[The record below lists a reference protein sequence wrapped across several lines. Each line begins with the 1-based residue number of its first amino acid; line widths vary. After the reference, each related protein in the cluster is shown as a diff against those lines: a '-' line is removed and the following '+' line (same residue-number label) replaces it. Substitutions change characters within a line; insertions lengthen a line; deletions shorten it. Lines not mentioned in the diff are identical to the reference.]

1 MVLPRRVLKHLT
13 QTRHLLC
20 YNEQIDFNSRS
31 TSNQIQTTIASKK
44 LLVVKG
50 TVSILSS
57 QFDSSIV
64 F

>member
-44 LLVVKG
+44 LWVVKG
-50 TVSILSS
+50 LLVKVYGKTFLWS
-57 QFDSSIV
+57 
-64 F
+64 